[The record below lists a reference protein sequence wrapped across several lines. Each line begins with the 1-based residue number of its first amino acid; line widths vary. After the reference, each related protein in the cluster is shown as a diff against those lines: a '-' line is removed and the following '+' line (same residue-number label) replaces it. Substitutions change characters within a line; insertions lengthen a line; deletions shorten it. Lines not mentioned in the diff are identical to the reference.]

1 MVSLPTADNDTLRRL
16 AIATGLGWA
25 VTFVVLGL
33 GYGLQMYGDGSIF
46 SYMAA
51 VQDAWAFH
59 WRNISG
65 RVFVYVFSFVPAESA
80 VALTGSARAGIVV
93 YGLLQFAAPLIGLV
107 LTCALDRSRGRLFFT
122 YACVSTAVLCPFVF
136 GFPTEMWIAHAVFW
150 PALALCH
157 DERGGVARLA
167 FVFAALVALVLAH
180 EGAVIFAIAI
190 VVTLA
195 LRGMRDRLF
204 LRAAGAF
211 VAAMLVWAAV
221 KAAFPPDAYFGGIVW
236 RAALLLIDIRNL
248 ATPFFLVLF
257 AALVAYGVVFF
268 PLRRISPINAHVIA
282 AVIVALALA
291 AYWLAFDRFLHTDD
305 RYSARTAL
313 LIGTPIF
320 GALAAAYALLS
331 EDRLRLTIP
340 QLRPALALL
349 ANRTAIKA
357 ATGALALAALLNAV
371 ETAKFVTAWSGYK
384 AAVRALA
391 MGTASDPALGD
402 PRFVSSARIPPA
414 LDRLAWF
421 STTPYLSIL
430 LAPGFAPSRL
440 VVDHQGGRYFWL
452 SCATATANEKPD
464 RVIPVESRRLIRI
477 YSCLHR

>member
-1 MVSLPTADNDTLRRL
+1 MVSVPTADNQTLRRL
-16 AIATGLGWA
+16 AIATGLAWA
-25 VTFVVLGL
+25 VSFVVLGP

-65 RVFVYVFSFVPAESA
+65 RVFVYIFSFIPAESA

-93 YGLLQFAAPLIGLV
+93 YGLLQFTAPLIGLV
-107 LTCALDRSRGRLFFT
+107 LTHALDRSHGRFFFA
-122 YACVSTAVLCPFVF
+122 YACGSTAVLCPFVF

-157 DERGGVARLA
+157 DERGGTMRLA
-167 FVFAALVALVLAH
+167 LVFVALVALVLTH
-180 EGAVIFAIAI
+180 EGAVIFAVAI
-190 VVTLA
+190 VATLA
-195 LRGMRDRLF
+195 LRGLGDRMF
-204 LRAAGAF
+204 LRTAGAF

-236 RAALLLIDIRNL
+236 RAALLLIDVRNL
-248 ATPFFLVLF
+248 TTPFFLLLF
-257 AALVAYGVVFF
+257 AVLAGYGVVFLL
-268 PLRRISPINAHVIA
+268 LRRANTASTHILAAAIA
-282 AVIVALALA
+282 AIAFGV
-291 AYWLAFDRFLHTDD
+291 YWLWFDRFLHTDD
-305 RYSARTAL
+305 RYGARTAL

-331 EDRLRLTIP
+331 EGKLRLPIP
-340 QLRPALALL
+340 LLRPVLTLLTHHAALQ
-349 ANRTAIKA
+349 A
-357 ATGALALAALLNAV
+357 ATGALALVTLLNAV
-371 ETAKFVTAWSGYK
+371 ETTKFITAWSGYK

-391 MGTASDPALGD
+391 MGTASDPTLGD
-402 PRFVSSARIPPA
+402 PRFVSSARIPAP

-430 LAPGFAPSRL
+430 LAPGFVPNRL

-452 SCATATANEKPD
+452 SCATATANEKAD